1 MKLNKLL
8 TPVIFALALGLF
20 AFSCETIEPQP
31 EPSASAKPVTTQLMD
46 IDGDGK
52 MELVVGFENTDVK
65 SLESK
70 EVILHGRLFSTNTR
84 FETDPFDIKD

>member
-8 TPVIFALALGLF
+8 TPVILALALGLV

-31 EPSASAKPVTTQLMD
+31 APTDSATPVTTQLMD

-52 MELVVGFENTDVK
+52 MELVVGFEKTDVET
-65 SLESK
+65 LQSK